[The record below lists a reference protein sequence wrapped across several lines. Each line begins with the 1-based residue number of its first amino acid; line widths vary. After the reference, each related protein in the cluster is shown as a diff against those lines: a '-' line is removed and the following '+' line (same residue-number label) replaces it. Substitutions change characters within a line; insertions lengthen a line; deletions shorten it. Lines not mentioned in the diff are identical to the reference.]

1 MGVFLHHWDFVP
13 AHLGAVEVDRG
24 QNPEI
29 HALGGLAFL
38 FQLCPRF
45 AQWPSF
51 LCRSA
56 YETQCLYSA
65 FESAEVHRKLRGNL

>member
-45 AQWPSF
+45 AHGLPSSVGVCMRPSVYTVLLKVQGF
-51 LCRSA
+51 TGS
-56 YETQCLYSA
+56 
-65 FESAEVHRKLRGNL
+65 